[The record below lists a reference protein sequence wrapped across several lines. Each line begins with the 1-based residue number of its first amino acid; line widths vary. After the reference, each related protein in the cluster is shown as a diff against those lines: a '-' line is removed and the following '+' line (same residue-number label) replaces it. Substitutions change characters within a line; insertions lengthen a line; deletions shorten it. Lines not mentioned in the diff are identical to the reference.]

1 MTQFRPTFCL
11 LIILSV
17 SVAAV
22 AQSNEEIDER
32 LNEIIEQYMNTKN
45 GLVHNRDDLAAAW
58 AERMETT
65 IATTPN
71 EIFSEDELSEW
82 QAYQQVLHQASGA
95 IVDADNIDEQR
106 QALID
111 ISTELRSLLEYFG
124 NPGDTL
130 YVFSCSDYGDSEAI
144 WLNDSEQVANPYH
157 GPENMDCGELVDS
170 F

>member
-1 MTQFRPTFCL
+1 MAQYRPIFCL

-17 SVAAV
+17 SVAAA

-71 EIFSEDELSEW
+71 EIFGEDELSEW
-82 QAYQQVLHQASGA
+82 QGYQQVLHQASGA

-111 ISTELRSLLEYFG
+111 ISTELRSLLGYFG

-157 GPENMDCGELVDS
+157 GPENMDCGELVDRL
-170 F
+170 